1 MVTVLEHEFYLSE
14 ILDRW
19 VFVKKHRIGRL
30 GDLAIVETGKLPEV
44 THVIVSRP
52 FGYPRLTVPW
62 DKVRLIS
69 NNEIVLDID
78 EQATAQFERAPQENL
93 ILLHDHI
100 LDKKILDM
108 DDHEVEI
115 VYDVKLAFQNGKLYA
130 AEVDFSHYRALRRL
144 GFRKLAKLLT
154 NRNDENRVS
163 WLYVQP
169 LPEQLG
175 SFAGN
180 IKLKVPKAG
189 LSDIHPVD
197 LADILEELEGG
208 QRVALFNALDAEQA
222 SDTLEEV
229 EPRVQRELIRAIEK
243 ERAAQ
248 LINEMSPAQAA
259 DILAILPRD
268 QARGIL
274 KLLDQEKSSK
284 VEHII
289 EKHDEQI
296 LLYGSGSA
304 ELIKMPAATPADGRA
319 RPLSRAGD
327 GQGCRDVC
335 LRDRCGGDPEG
346 GGGYQG
352 NGCGGAWADARRHHD
367 RARDFPAEG
376 RHAARG
382 GHALRAVRLSSA
394 ADHRRERSSA
404 RCGDIARCAQS
415 QTATRLTRAECAG
428 PPAPSS
434 DGSAAV
440 VQEREYGC
448 VELGRALQHREV
460 AHVPQDDQTRSGYR

>member
-1 MVTVLEHEFYLSE
+1 MATVIEQEFFLSE
-14 ILDRW
+14 ILRRR
-19 VFVKKHRIGRL
+19 VFVRKKRIGRL
-30 GDLAIVETGKLPEV
+30 SDLAIVETGKLPEV
-44 THVIVSRP
+44 THVVVSRS
-52 FGYPRLTVPW
+52 FGYAPLTVPW
-62 DKVRLIS
+62 DRVRLIS
-69 NNEIVLDID
+69 NQEVVLDVN
-78 EQATAQFERAPQENL
+78 EEMLAQYERAPQEGL

-100 LDKKILDM
+100 LDKKILDL

-115 VYDVKLAFQNGKLYA
+115 VYDVKLAFQNDKLYA

-154 NRNDENRVS
+154 NRSKEDRVS

-189 LSDIHPVD
+189 LSEIHPVD

-243 ERAAQ
+243 ERAAL

-268 QARGIL
+268 QAGAIL
-274 KLLDQEKSSK
+274 RLLDREKSTK

-289 EKHDEQI
+289 DKHDEQI
-296 LLYGSGSA
+296 LLYGSP
-304 ELIKMPAATPADGRA
+304 EIIKLPPTTPAADVLDRYRELATGKEVVMYVYVTDEAGALKGVVDIRELVAAEPGQTLGDIMTEHVISLPKDATLREAAMLFDRYSFRA
-319 RPLSRAGD
+319 LPITDDNDQLLAAVSS
-327 GQGCRDVC
+327 RDVRS
-335 LRDRCGGDPEG
+335 LRP
-346 GGGYQG
+346 
-352 NGCGGAWADARRHHD
+352 
-367 RARDFPAEG
+367 
-376 RHAARG
+376 
-382 GHALRAVRLSSA
+382 RLA
-394 ADHRRERSSA
+394 
-404 RCGDIARCAQS
+404 
-415 QTATRLTRAECAG
+415 
-428 PPAPSS
+428 
-434 DGSAAV
+434 
-440 VQEREYGC
+440 
-448 VELGRALQHREV
+448 
-460 AHVPQDDQTRSGYR
+460 

>member
-1 MVTVLEHEFYLSE
+1 MVTVLEHEFYLGE
-14 ILDRW
+14 ILNRR
-19 VFVKKHRIGRL
+19 VFVKRHRIGRL

-44 THVIVSRP
+44 TQVIVTRP
-52 FGYPRLTVPW
+52 FGYPSLTVPW
-62 DKVRLIS
+62 DKVLLIS
-69 NNEIVLDID
+69 NNEVVLDID
-78 EQATAQFERAPQENL
+78 EAATAQFERAPQEHL

-130 AEVDFSHYRALRRL
+130 SEVDFSRYRAIRRL
-144 GFRKLAKLLT
+144 GLHKLAKLLT
-154 NRNDENRVS
+154 DRNKEDRVS

-169 LPEQLG
+169 LPQQLG

-189 LSDIHPVD
+189 LSEIHPVD

-243 ERAAQ
+243 ERAAL

-268 QARGIL
+268 QASGIL
-274 KLLDQEKSSK
+274 KLLDREKSSK

-289 EKHDEQI
+289 EKHDDQI
-296 LLYGSGSA
+296 LAYGSP
-304 ELIKMPAATPADGRA
+304 ELIRLPATTPAADVLDRYRELATGKDVVMYVYVTDANGVLKGVVDIREMVAANPGQTLGDIMTEHVIALPQDATLRDAAMLFERYSFRA
-319 RPLSRAGD
+319 LPITDESDRLLAAVSL
-327 GQGCRDVC
+327 RDVRS
-335 LRDRCGGDPEG
+335 LRPGL
-346 GGGYQG
+346 
-352 NGCGGAWADARRHHD
+352 A
-367 RARDFPAEG
+367 
-376 RHAARG
+376 
-382 GHALRAVRLSSA
+382 
-394 ADHRRERSSA
+394 
-404 RCGDIARCAQS
+404 
-415 QTATRLTRAECAG
+415 
-428 PPAPSS
+428 
-434 DGSAAV
+434 
-440 VQEREYGC
+440 
-448 VELGRALQHREV
+448 
-460 AHVPQDDQTRSGYR
+460 